1 MRTTYINISV
11 CRICSDV
18 VSKVYFSSSFTV
30 ITEIC
35 QKKQPGKGTFRANAK
50 KKKGPSID
58 FLEDTHRELIRDHS
72 NLKIYN
78 VLDWSRQKYL
88 SEHKMARNR
97 TTSKKNV
104 QSKRLIDRVVPMD
117 KIKKVGVAK
126 KKTVEHTKEGF
137 SVVNGKLVSSNDVGV
152 LLREAQGAIDKRTNV
167 SQRNRKKGI
176 KNNRP
181 HKDINSSP
189 GWGNAHRGTDWQSE
203 KANGMNRA
211 KNSRNFTTNI
221 KLQRQHFGEEIQ
233 GGSQL
238 VISTNSDAS
247 DKLLMLFNL
256 TLGVNQENLKNVLE
270 NISQVQIAQI
280 RVRDLPSGS
289 ATAKVRLAYPTTQS
303 LEKVRKLFHG
313 ALVDGRRIQVVIA
326 SDESSHLSY

>member
-1 MRTTYINISV
+1 
-11 CRICSDV
+11 
-18 VSKVYFSSSFTV
+18 
-30 ITEIC
+30 
-35 QKKQPGKGTFRANAK
+35 
-50 KKKGPSID
+50 
-58 FLEDTHRELIRDHS
+58 
-72 NLKIYN
+72 
-78 VLDWSRQKYL
+78 
-88 SEHKMARNR
+88 MARNR

-117 KIKKVGVAK
+117 KIKKVGVA

-211 KNSRNFTTNI
+211 NNSRNFTTNI

>member
-1 MRTTYINISV
+1 
-11 CRICSDV
+11 
-18 VSKVYFSSSFTV
+18 
-30 ITEIC
+30 
-35 QKKQPGKGTFRANAK
+35 
-50 KKKGPSID
+50 
-58 FLEDTHRELIRDHS
+58 
-72 NLKIYN
+72 
-78 VLDWSRQKYL
+78 
-88 SEHKMARNR
+88 MARNR

-211 KNSRNFTTNI
+211 NNSRNFTTNI

-256 TLGVNQENLKNVLE
+256 TLGVDQENLKNVLE

>member
-1 MRTTYINISV
+1 MLYPKSTFHPHLLSL
-11 CRICSDV
+11 
-18 VSKVYFSSSFTV
+18 
-30 ITEIC
+30 
-35 QKKQPGKGTFRANAK
+35 QKFVRKSNRVRELSGPTR
-50 KKKGPSID
+50 KKGPSID

-117 KIKKVGVAK
+117 KIKKVGVA

-203 KANGMNRA
+203 K
-211 KNSRNFTTNI
+211 
-221 KLQRQHFGEEIQ
+221 Q
-233 GGSQL
+233 
-238 VISTNSDAS
+238 
-247 DKLLMLFNL
+247 
-256 TLGVNQENLKNVLE
+256 
-270 NISQVQIAQI
+270 
-280 RVRDLPSGS
+280 
-289 ATAKVRLAYPTTQS
+289 TA
-303 LEKVRKLFHG
+303 
-313 ALVDGRRIQVVIA
+313 
-326 SDESSHLSY
+326 